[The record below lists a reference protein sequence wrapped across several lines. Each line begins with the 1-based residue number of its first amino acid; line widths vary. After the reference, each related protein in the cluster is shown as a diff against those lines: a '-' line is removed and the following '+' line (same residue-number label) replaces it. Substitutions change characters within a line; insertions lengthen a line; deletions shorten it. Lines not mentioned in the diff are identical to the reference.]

1 MFVNRAATGTL
12 STSGDW
18 NRTWG
23 ADGRVGIGEHLT
35 LAGFGARTET
45 PGLAGREYAYN
56 ADSEW
61 DDGRHRARF
70 EYGRTGEDFNP
81 EVGFLENELGYRRLL
96 FQFQE
101 TMRQE
106 KIRGWGFRE
115 WLPHVNYSRYSFL
128 DGGLSRADLHA
139 DNHWDWENGYRVDTA
154 VNGSWEGFRAPF
166 EIFPGVVVPAGEH
179 GGLRFRMTAN
189 TDRRKWASARMVW
202 DVGRFLTGDQN
213 SPTLQ
218 VFLRQSG
225 RLTLDTNWAYRS
237 ITLPEGSFR
246 TNLGNMQ
253 VTYNFSPSVFVQSL
267 LQYNDR
273 TQRWSTNLRFHWLET
288 AGTGLF
294 VVYNDTE
301 SLEGLGP
308 INRAFIVKYV
318 RQFDLLN

>member
-1 MFVNRAATGTL
+1 V
-12 STSGDW
+12 
-18 NRTWG
+18 
-23 ADGRVGIGEHLT
+23 
-35 LAGFGARTET
+35 AGFGARTET

-56 ADSEW
+56 VDSEW
-61 DDGRHRARF
+61 DDGRHRAGF
-70 EYGRTGEDFNP
+70 EYGQTGEAFNP
-81 EVGFLENELGYRRLL
+81 EVGFLENEFGYRRL
-96 FQFQE
+96 FFRFEE

-106 KIRGWGFRE
+106 PIRAMGFRE
-115 WLPHVNYSRYSFL
+115 WLPHATYTRYDYL
-128 DGGLSRADLHA
+128 DGGLNNAELHV

-154 VNGSWEGFRAPF
+154 VNGSWEGFRVPF
-166 EIFPGVVVPAGEH
+166 QIYPGVVVPVGEH

-189 TDRRKWASARMVW
+189 TDRRKWASARMEW
-202 DVGRFLTGDQN
+202 NVGRFLTGNQN
-213 SPTLQ
+213 SPTVQ
-218 VFLRQSG
+218 VVLRQSG
-225 RLTLDTNWAYRS
+225 RLTVDTNWAHRS
-237 ITLPEGSFR
+237 ITLPEGAFN
-246 TNLGNMQ
+246 TNLGNMR

-301 SLEGLGP
+301 SLDGLGP